1 MFNVYS
7 LNRLL
12 SLTRHAELHRLLG
25 PLLTDRR
32 PAVGGGNAAESRL
45 DYSAVLDPYGGGP
58 LTEDRVCVNSVTV
71 AITVTASLPYPASW
85 WGEEAA
91 KESWPVW
98 VHRHYRKTTTRGGVF
113 LKSIPEFRSV

>member
-7 LNRLL
+7 VNYPLPF
-12 SLTRHAELHRLLG
+12 TRDAELHRLLE

-32 PAVGGGNAAESRL
+32 PAVSGGSAAGSRL

-58 LTEDRVCVNSVTV
+58 LTEDRVCVNSVTI

-98 VHRHYRKTTTRGGVF
+98 VHRHYRKTATGGGVF